1 METRRLE
8 VLFHLRSDLELVVLK
23 RDGLIEAI
31 QWLLRF
37 AETFDVARKHFATVL
52 VLETRN

>member
-23 RDGLIEAI
+23 CDGLIEAI